1 MLTYKHINQD
11 NLTSELQKLMSL
23 VAEHDKWFKD
33 QDQKLEEHQQKL
45 KEQWNYL
52 IQHDYQEY
60 KSHACC
66 IGHYMHIIG
75 ALGALDVCDICMK
88 TDKVTFVRP
97 IEDWKR

>member
-33 QDQKLEEHQQKL
+33 QDQKLEEQQQKL

-52 IQHDYQEY
+52 IQHDYQGY

-75 ALGALDVCDICMK
+75 ALGRLDVCDICMK
-88 TDKVTFVRP
+88 YNKVTYMRP

>member
-33 QDQKLEEHQQKL
+33 QDQKLEEQEQKL

-52 IQHDYQEY
+52 IQHDYQGICLFY
-60 KSHACC
+60 LKDKMKSAVLK
-66 IGHYMHIIG
+66 IN
-75 ALGALDVCDICMK
+75 
-88 TDKVTFVRP
+88 
-97 IEDWKR
+97 